1 MQFLVGS
8 IVRDMTQMPAGCFER
23 SDLKN
28 VGGLWQ
34 SLAES
39 NQDALDVE
47 YVANSC
53 DATICLP
60 CLYHPEKC
68 TNRVQTGHYMR
79 SARPRICNSDHW
91 PGEGQKLVE

>member
-1 MQFLVGS
+1 MQLLVGS
-8 IVRDMTQMPAGCFER
+8 IVRDVTQMPAGRFER

-28 VGGLWQ
+28 VRRLWQ

-39 NQDALDVE
+39 NQGVSMSRRTRDQHNI
-47 YVANSC
+47 Y
-53 DATICLP
+53 LP

-68 TNRVQTGHYMR
+68 TNGIQTGHYMR
-79 SARPRICNSDHW
+79 PARPRICDSDHW